1 MTQRLRGEVIINAHS
16 LLSSPPLFL
25 CTNLKTKTKT
35 KKYNNKHHFS
45 TYTEIG
51 KWEGKDSQGSQ
62 QSL

>member
-16 LLSSPPLFL
+16 LLSSPPLLL
-25 CTNLKTKTKT
+25 CANLKTKP

-62 QSL
+62 QFL